1 MYFDK
6 RKKSELKKKCPIFA
20 GLSIEKLTPSTS
32 ILAEK
37 GQKNA
42 TFQNGQTHKN
52 REVERGLSVE
62 LDIVSSTPCP
72 PI

>member
-37 GQKNA
+37 GQKTRYFKTVKPIKIA
-42 TFQNGQTHKN
+42 RSK
-52 REVERGLSVE
+52 EVGAWN
-62 LDIVSSTPCP
+62 
-72 PI
+72 

>member
-37 GQKNA
+37 GQKTRYLKTVKPLKIARWKGVLVWN
-42 TFQNGQTHKN
+42 
-52 REVERGLSVE
+52 
-62 LDIVSSTPCP
+62 
-72 PI
+72 